1 MHSGSP
7 AAAAAA
13 ACSSRTAFSI
23 FRSFSS
29 GKRLLLPAASA
40 LRSTEKCSSRMW
52 DASPFARREFAE
64 TECIL
69 CQLCSV
75 GVFTENFIS
84 EDWLTNEVC
93 FGFYIKERS
102 CELSCPTAVIEGLK
116 YTGSHEW
123 VKQEGAV
130 ATVGITDHAQGHLGE
145 VVFVELPESG
155 TAVAKGSSFGA
166 VESVKATSD
175 VNSPVS
181 GEVIEVNTKLT
192 ETPGLINSSPYED
205 GWMIKVRPIDPSE
218 VKSLMGSK
226 EYTKFCEEEDAH

>member
-1 MHSGSP
+1 MALKLWASST
-7 AAAAAA
+7 ANALRIS
-13 ACSSRTAFSI
+13 CSSSRPAFPAFSI

-29 GKRLLLPAASA
+29 GKKLLPPAASA
-40 LRSTEKCSSRMW
+40 LHSTEKCSSRMW
-52 DASPFARREFAE
+52 DSSPFAWREFAE

-69 CQLCSV
+69 CQLVLSESSLRTSSV
-75 GVFTENFIS
+75 KT
-84 EDWLTNEVC
+84 
-93 FGFYIKERS
+93 
-102 CELSCPTAVIEGLK
+102 VIEGLK

-123 VKQEGAV
+123 VKQEGSV

-155 TAVAKGSSFGA
+155 AAVAKGSSFGA

-181 GEVIEVNTKLT
+181 GEVIEINTRLT

-205 GWMIKVRPIDPSE
+205 GWMIKVRPSDPSE